1 MEELDEEKFIISK
14 EDFEYYFCKNSNIDK
29 NEILRYYNKKEM
41 KMHKKNSEQIIQKIN
56 YFLTT

>member
-29 NEILRYYNKKEM
+29 NEILRYFSKKGI
-41 KMHKKNSEQIIQKIN
+41 KMHKKIANKM
-56 YFLTT
+56 FKKLTTF

>member
-29 NEILRYYNKKEM
+29 NEILRYYNKKEI
-41 KMHKKNSEQIIQKIN
+41 KMHKKIANKL
-56 YFLTT
+56 FKKLTTF